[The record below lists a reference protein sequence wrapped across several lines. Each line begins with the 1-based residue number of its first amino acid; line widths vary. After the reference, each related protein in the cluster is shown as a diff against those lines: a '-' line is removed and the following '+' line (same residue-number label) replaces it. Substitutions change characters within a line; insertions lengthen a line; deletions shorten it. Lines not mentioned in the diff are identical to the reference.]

1 MALPTIHRQ
10 VELVPVVRLSRTFSV
25 SAAHRLHSIYLTDE
39 ENQKLYGPCNRQY
52 GHGHNYKITVS
63 LVGQVDPHTGMVVNL
78 RVLKSIAQQYV
89 ADLLD
94 HRNLDMEVDYFIK
107 RPSTTENLAVFIW
120 QQMRVGL
127 RDMGLPD
134 SLLDNITIEETDA
147 NCCISSSSFCHHPHP
162 TRLPVITMD
171 NDTKPELEM
180 GPNALSEIFTPEIKA
195 EVTALV
201 QAALSKIQPSGF
213 DCSINKASPCTIR
226 VSSVDTETEAD
237 RKYKEII
244 SAFDAKLAESDRQ
257 LQSAYHDL
265 SDAQDQLEKQRAK
278 SVQLEQRILQMSEAE
293 GILKSTLTALH
304 AERDSA
310 LSRERE
316 ALLCR
321 DRAEMHNA
329 QLSSQISELQGDLD
343 LKTAELNDASYKQQR
358 LESLINELNKEN
370 ASLRQTLS
378 SQGDPTGAPT
388 QSGVATSPQTGQPPA
403 NLYFSVP
410 MAPGGRR
417 HTAPNAF
424 APVAP
429 TILSIPPTSRLPKR
443 ARADSNASPTSDS
456 TQSRAS
462 SGSSTNFALRPIKVE
477 HSASNPLAST
487 EIVPPNHN
495 GDVLPRYKAYSSISP
510 VTPVSP
516 YYTQQTA
523 FASPAHHQN
532 QPPYQA
538 PPGVPQGSTSAL
550 PAMAASQVKCH
561 PPQSFVSAPAHTTK
575 PAPQWGP
582 IQEFISQMFAFTV
595 PGFPEC
601 KICKVRP
608 MGPNRPTLPP
618 TVPDLLAHAEQH
630 HGKTMA
636 PRPTQR
642 QQTQP

>member
-134 SLLDNITIEETDA
+134 SLLDNITIEETDSGPSVLQGKFTLA
-147 NCCISSSSFCHHPHP
+147 WTVCNDLI
-162 TRLPVITMD
+162 TAKVAKLPVITMD
-171 NDTKPELEM
+171 SDTKPELEM

-456 TQSRAS
+456 T
-462 SGSSTNFALRPIKVE
+462 
-477 HSASNPLAST
+477 
-487 EIVPPNHN
+487 
-495 GDVLPRYKAYSSISP
+495 
-510 VTPVSP
+510 
-516 YYTQQTA
+516 
-523 FASPAHHQN
+523 
-532 QPPYQA
+532 
-538 PPGVPQGSTSAL
+538 
-550 PAMAASQVKCH
+550 
-561 PPQSFVSAPAHTTK
+561 
-575 PAPQWGP
+575 
-582 IQEFISQMFAFTV
+582 
-595 PGFPEC
+595 
-601 KICKVRP
+601 
-608 MGPNRPTLPP
+608 
-618 TVPDLLAHAEQH
+618 
-630 HGKTMA
+630 
-636 PRPTQR
+636 
-642 QQTQP
+642 

>member
-1 MALPTIHRQ
+1 
-10 VELVPVVRLSRTFSV
+10 
-25 SAAHRLHSIYLTDE
+25 
-39 ENQKLYGPCNRQY
+39 
-52 GHGHNYKITVS
+52 
-63 LVGQVDPHTGMVVNL
+63 MVVNL

-147 NCCISSSSFCHHPHP
+147 NCSGPSVLQGKFTLAWTCISSSSFCHHPHP

-171 NDTKPELEM
+171 SDTKPELEM

-237 RKYKEII
+237 RN
-244 SAFDAKLAESDRQ
+244 DMQ
-257 LQSAYHDL
+257 LQSAYRDL

-321 DRAEMHNA
+321 DWAEMHNA

-429 TILSIPPTSRLPKR
+429 TILSIPPISRLPKR

-487 EIVPPNHN
+487 EI
-495 GDVLPRYKAYSSISP
+495 
-510 VTPVSP
+510 
-516 YYTQQTA
+516 QTA

-595 PGFPEC
+595 PGFQSAKYASEYR
-601 KICKVRP
+601 II
-608 MGPNRPTLPP
+608 
-618 TVPDLLAHAEQH
+618 DLQND
-630 HGKTMA
+630 
-636 PRPTQR
+636 RI
-642 QQTQP
+642 